1 MAEKTDRLKAPHHEY
16 GLSPMDGYLIRT
28 LALVQILQRR
38 KFTPENIQRN
48 LTELDA
54 IGRALQQHLEKK
66 YPTQ

>member
-1 MAEKTDRLKAPHHEY
+1 
-16 GLSPMDGYLIRT
+16 MDGYLIRT